1 MKQMWVSL
9 ITACLFF
16 AAAVVAQTSP
26 SGGHPQ
32 GTTSSSPA
40 MNGQPGSPNSGM
52 DQSGS
57 QPGVSD
63 NQSGNPSGNG
73 GSLKAEK
80 KMKGCVA
87 SQGGQYVLET
97 KKGKAVPLS
106 GQDISAHVGHEVAVH
121 GTWGEGSSN
130 SMSSTSAGSGA
141 DSGKT
146 LKVTSID
153 MISNTCGGKEQR

>member
-1 MKQMWVSL
+1 MKQVFVSL
-9 ITACLFF
+9 STAFLFF
-16 AAAVVAQTSP
+16 AAVAIAQTAP
-26 SGGHPQ
+26 SGGQAQ
-32 GTTSSSPA
+32 GTTNSSPA

-52 DQSGS
+52 EQSGS
-57 QPGVSD
+57 QPD
-63 NQSGNPSGNG
+63 MSGSSNPSGKSPG
-73 GSLKAEK
+73 MKAEK

-106 GQDISAHVGHEVAVH
+106 GEDISAHVGHEVVVH
-121 GTWGEGSSN
+121 GTWSEGSSS

-146 LKVTSID
+146 LRVTSID
-153 MISNTCGGKEQR
+153 MISSTCGGKEQK

>member
-1 MKQMWVSL
+1 MKPMWVSM
-9 ITACLFF
+9 ITAWLFF
-16 AAAVVAQTSP
+16 ATMALAQSSP

-40 MNGQPGSPNSGM
+40 MNGQPGAPNSGV

-57 QPGVSD
+57 PGMPD
-63 NQSGNPSGNG
+63 NQSGSMSGNG
-73 GSLKAEK
+73 AGPKSEK

-87 SQGGQYVLET
+87 SQGGQYLLET

-106 GQDISAHVGHEVAVH
+106 GQDISAHVGQEVTVH
-121 GTWGEGSSN
+121 GTWDQSSPN
-130 SMSSTSAGSGA
+130 SMSSSSAGGSA

-146 LKVTSID
+146 LNVTSVD
-153 MISNTCGGKEQR
+153 TISDSCGGKEQK

>member
-9 ITACLFF
+9 ISAWLFF
-16 AAAVVAQTSP
+16 AAVAVAQTSP
-26 SGGHPQ
+26 SGGHSQ
-32 GTTSSSPA
+32 GTTNSSPA
-40 MNGQPGSPNSGM
+40 MNGQPGSPNSAM

-57 QPGVSD
+57 QTGVPD
-63 NQSGNPSGNG
+63 NQSGNSAGM
-73 GSLKAEK
+73 KAEK

-97 KKGKAVPLS
+97 KKGKAVRLS
-106 GQDISAHVGHEVAVH
+106 GEDISAHVGQEVTVH
-121 GTWGEGSSN
+121 GTWVEGSSS

-146 LKVTSID
+146 LNVTNID
-153 MISNTCGGKEQR
+153 MISDTCGGKEQK